1 MLDSS
6 IMRDVAKI
14 DIHPG
19 RKYYPIGQ
27 KVIFAL
33 LLKHLL
39 SAENN
44 KFPATKV
51 NCLLEF
57 MFFR

>member
-44 KFPATKV
+44 KFPPTKV
-51 NCLLEF
+51 KLF
-57 MFFR
+57 IGIYVF